1 MSSSLNNRSQL
12 MKHIRKAIN
21 TFSSH
26 TDILKIFIFKTVSV
40 TFSIFF
46 FFFLFFQ
53 TVKIDFEDSSHLPNV
68 RNNRHPDPVSQTPSK
83 FKEGS
88 NSMKWLWG
96 GGGSGVGEIL
106 EWDLAAKN
114 IHGRPARLGG
124 IKFHLYNTQPIS
136 GKCLKMCIRQETTKT
151 GCGGTTL
158 TSCFFTSLNFKGWR
172 AVWVSYKEFHGCQDA
187 PTKDKSCFEKKRIE
201 KFTIEA
207 PQSAAPDPVYL
218 DDLKFVDTIHYQTR
232 DTIVPPIRDKS
243 GNCFSCTDFA
253 SGITEADALKRH
265 PRKDFWDQTYR
276 WHLVERSTSPPSGPA
291 PSTTDLRDLLTIK
304 KRLLSW
310 YVGDDISFHSPN
322 LVKTRW
328 ESLLGKSAPSSKCD
342 SHSGNIKCS
351 HLLFSSPS
359 SHLSGEGLYC
369 RNCDKAKRKFD
380 FVFQKMLLPMAI
392 DYRIWSEAE
401 KRACMLANLYGCNPL
416 TTSQLSEFKSYI
428 TGYNHPS
435 LTTEFDSQFPNTRP
449 APSPESPHCTGVS
462 KTCLNSFITVI
473 RKLNDLKKEKIVEIF
488 KYVRDQGFQEG
499 SSLGSQGHQML
510 TGSGYMHAA
519 FLTADVINDVNDPEM
534 TLQNLID
541 TMKWYSDIG
550 ELYQQPK
557 YEYHGTTADRV
568 RTLTH
573 FKLLTIMSMPESN
586 DDEKR
591 KKIRD
596 MTKLKKLIDN
606 SLVLTQGLFGLLK
619 PDYLAFHHFFYYGGY
634 YVADAIHTLSLITY
648 FLDNTNFKLSDASE
662 LNLHKALEFQR
673 IIAVKYSFPPSVDGR
688 YPFYYGLQLAKRVPS
703 YLYLAIESPTL
714 DLNDELNSMRL
725 NTSSIVPGIYKRLT
739 DPPIDCTCSKTV
751 CPLTVLCAGKVASI
765 TYLNSLGQA
774 EMIENIRALLPS
786 KENSPRGN
794 WAKNYAAL
802 SVHRRDDWAVTVKGF
817 NHYVLG
823 PERYVVENVYGLYS
837 SHGAMLIANNEESL
851 KTKNV
856 DGGWDWTKLPGT
868 TAVEMTDDEIGS
880 TISSRYK
887 NQKALAGGV
896 SFYGTKTGAGYANG
910 VFGMAFEM
918 PSYTKKQS
926 KVLSGHKFLFK
937 KSVFFFDNVLVCL
950 GSNIESDVPS
960 KNVITSLFQDTAW
973 TTTSSSSPSSPP
985 KFYCNNGN
993 TELKKYDFS
1002 AKTTLVDRNGNKYY
1016 IPGAVSSQLKFH
1028 RNVHQTHKTQSGKKD
1043 GSGTYCK
1050 AWFDHGATPSN
1061 ANYQYIIEVNAVP
1074 SPHNQPADTHADINI
1089 GDYQIFQQTEKIHT
1103 VKHSSMC
1110 GHVIFDKSARIPQL
1124 SGCPVR
1130 RATEPCIIMTKLTSS
1145 PSKILEIS
1153 ISFPQMNLDKD
1164 PSLVSD
1170 PALCAPSLPSPTVGA
1185 THTST
1190 SMLFCTKDI
1199 GKNIKLYLQFGYRPL
1214 SITTIEVDGTLVDP
1228 VHHSRYADIVSPS
1241 RLIHIK
1247 DLKHGKSMDL
1257 EIKCR

>member
-1 MSSSLNNRSQL
+1 
-12 MKHIRKAIN
+12 MK
-21 TFSSH
+21 F
-26 TDILKIFIFKTVSV
+26 
-40 TFSIFF
+40 
-46 FFFLFFQ
+46 
-53 TVKIDFEDSSHLPNV
+53 DFEDSSHLPNV

-106 EWDLAAKN
+106 EWDLTTEN
-114 IHGRPARLGG
+114 IQGRPAKLGG

-172 AVWVSYKEFHGCQDA
+172 AVWVSYEEFRGCQDA
-187 PTKDKSCFEKKRIE
+187 PGKDKSCFEKKRIE

-218 DDLKFVDTIHYQTR
+218 DDLKFVDTIGRQTR
-232 DTIVPPIRDKS
+232 DTIVPPIKDTS

-265 PRKDFWDQTYR
+265 PRDSFWDQAYR
-276 WHLVERSTSPPSGPA
+276 WHLVEKSTSPPSGPA
-291 PSTTDLRDLLTIK
+291 PSTTDLRHLLTIK

-328 ESLLGKSAPSSKCD
+328 ESLLGASIPTSKCN
-342 SHSGNIKCS
+342 SQSGTIKCS
-351 HLLFSSPS
+351 HIVYSSY
-359 SHLSGEGLYC
+359 LSGEGLYC
-369 RNCDKAKRKFD
+369 RNCDKTKRKFD
-380 FVFQKMLLPMAI
+380 FVFHKMLLPMAI
-392 DYRIWSEAE
+392 DFRIWSEAE
-401 KRACMLANLYGCNPL
+401 ERACMLGNLYGCNAL
-416 TTSQLSEFKSYI
+416 TTSQLAEFKSYI
-428 TGYNHPS
+428 TANDAS
-435 LTTEFDSQFPNTRP
+435 LANEFDSQFPNTRP
-449 APSPESPHCTGVS
+449 APSPESPHCPGVRE
-462 KTCLNSFITVI
+462 TCLDSFVTVI
-473 RKLNDLKKEKIVEIF
+473 RKLNDMKIEKIIEIF

-519 FLTADVINDVNDPEM
+519 FLTADGISDVNDPEM
-534 TLQNLID
+534 TLENLID

-550 ELYQQPK
+550 ELYQTK
-557 YEYHGTTADRV
+557 YEYHGTSADRV

-591 KKIRD
+591 KKIKD
-596 MTKLKKLIDN
+596 MTKLKEFIDN
-606 SLVLTQGLFGLLK
+606 SLVLTQGTSGLLK
-619 PDYLAFHHFFYYGGY
+619 PDYLGFHHQFYYGGY
-634 YVADAIHTLSLITY
+634 YVADAIHSLSLITY
-648 FLDNTNFKLSDASE
+648 FLDNTNFKLSGDSK
-662 LNLHKALEFQR
+662 LNIRKALEFQR
-673 IIAVKYSFPPSVDGR
+673 IVAVKYSFPPSVDGR
-688 YPFYYGLQLAKRVPS
+688 YPFYHDFQLAKRVPS

-714 DLNDELNSMRL
+714 DVNDELNSML
-725 NTSSIVPGIYKRLT
+725 LKTPSIVPGIYKRLT
-739 DPPIDCTCSKTV
+739 DPPINCTCPKTV
-751 CPLTVLCAGKVASI
+751 CPLTVLCIGKVASI

-786 KENSPRGN
+786 KESSPRGN

-823 PERYVVENVYGLYS
+823 PERYLSKGENAYGLYS

-851 KTKNV
+851 KTKDV

-868 TAVEMTDDEIGS
+868 TAIEMTDDEIGS
-880 TISSRYK
+880 TRSSRYR

-896 SFYGTKTGAGYANG
+896 SFYGTKSGAGYANG
-910 VFGMAFEM
+910 VFGMAFQM
-918 PSYTKKQS
+918 PSYTTKES
-926 KVLSGHKFLFK
+926 KVLAGHKFLFK

-960 KNVITSLFQDTAW
+960 KNVITSLLQDTAW
-973 TTTSSSSPSSPP
+973 TTTSSSSTSSPP

-993 TELKKYDFS
+993 TELRKYDFS
-1002 AKTTLVDRNGNKYY
+1002 ANTILVDRNGNKYY

-1061 ANYQYIIEVNAVP
+1061 ANYQYLIEVNAVP
-1074 SPHNQPADTHADINI
+1074 SPHNQPADTRTDINI
-1089 GDYQIFQQTEKIHT
+1089 GDYEIVQQTEKIHT
-1103 VKHSSMC
+1103 VQHSSMC
-1110 GHVIFDKSARIPQL
+1110 GHVIFDKSARIPKS

-1130 RATEPCIIMTKLTSS
+1130 RAKEPCIIMTKSTSS
-1145 PSKILEIS
+1145 PSKKLEIS
-1153 ISFPQMNLDKD
+1153 VSFPQMNLDKD
-1164 PSLVSD
+1164 PSLVGD
-1170 PALCAPSLPSPTVGA
+1170 PALCAQPLPSPTDGA
-1185 THTST
+1185 SDTST
-1190 SMLFCTKDI
+1190 SMLFCTKDV
-1199 GKNIKLYLQFGYRPL
+1199 GKSIQIYLQLGIRPV
-1214 SITTIEVDGTLVDP
+1214 SINTIEVDGTRINPVD
-1228 VHHSRYADIVSPS
+1228 HSSYADVVTSS
-1241 RLIHIK
+1241 RLIQIK
-1247 DLKHGKSMDL
+1247 NLKHGKSMDL
-1257 EIKCR
+1257 EIRWR